1 MATLGMSNH
10 GGGDKFNLLPVYS
23 DFEKE
28 NL

>member
-10 GGGDKFNLLPVYS
+10 GGGDKFSLFPLS
-23 DFEKE
+23 TDFEKE